1 MEFIGLI
8 VSYCSSGW
16 SKLLIAI
23 DATDVLMA
31 ATFTD
36 E

>member
-1 MEFIGLI
+1 MEFIGMI

-16 SKLLIAI
+16 SQLLTVI